1 MEGITFLNSTVI
13 MTLHPSG
20 LSLIIFGLLIL
31 FLSFIIAIFV
41 LITDSCYSIGY
52 IIVKSLSLIGIIIS
66 LGGLLYGGINPVEN
80 YTQYDVLISEDIN
93 FQEFYDKY
101 EVIEVKGQIYTIK
114 ERSSK

>member
-1 MEGITFLNSTVI
+1 MEGITFLNSTAI

-31 FLSFIIAIFV
+31 FLSFITAIFV
-41 LITDSCYSIGY
+41 LIINPYSSIGY
-52 IIVKSLSLIGIIIS
+52 IIIKSLSVIGIILS
-66 LGGLLYGGINPVEN
+66 LGGLLFGGINPVED

-93 FQEFYDKY
+93 FQEFYEKY
-101 EVIEVKGQIYTIK
+101 EIIEVKGQIYSIK

>member
-1 MEGITFLNSTVI
+1 MEGITFLNSTAV
-13 MTLHPSG
+13 MTLHPLG
-20 LSLIIFGLLIL
+20 GSLIIFGMLIM
-31 FLSFIIAIFV
+31 FLSFIIAVFAL
-41 LITDSCYSIGY
+41 LIDSCSSIGL
-52 IIVKSLSLIGIIIS
+52 IIVKSLALIGIS
-66 LGGLLYGGINPVEN
+66 LGLGGLMFGGINPVED